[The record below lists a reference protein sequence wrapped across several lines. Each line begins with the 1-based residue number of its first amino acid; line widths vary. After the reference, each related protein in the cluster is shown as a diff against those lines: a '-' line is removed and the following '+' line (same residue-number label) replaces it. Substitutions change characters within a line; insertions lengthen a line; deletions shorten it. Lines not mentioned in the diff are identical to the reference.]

1 MPENESA
8 QVEIWVSGHVS
19 EMWAAIE
26 NNALEIA
33 EGVNVQ
39 QAINELIEE
48 LRRIAYNEWLACKA
62 KEACIRLLTGIT
74 TYDHGCGPEP
84 A

>member
-1 MPENESA
+1 MPENEDA
-8 QVEIWVSGHVS
+8 QKEIFVSNHVS
-19 EMWAAIE
+19 DMWDTIE
-26 NNALEIA
+26 VNGFEIA
-33 EGVNVQ
+33 EGVNVAQ
-39 QAINELIEE
+39 TVNQLIEE